1 MIVITRPE
9 VVAAVQHS
17 GVALVSTTYR
27 SRPITGLLALPHGN
41 IAAREAESVALRRRV
56 P

>member
-9 VVAAVQHS
+9 VVAVVQHP

-27 SRPITGLLALPHGN
+27 SCPITGLLALPHGN
-41 IAAREAESVALRRRV
+41 IAVREAESIAVRRRV